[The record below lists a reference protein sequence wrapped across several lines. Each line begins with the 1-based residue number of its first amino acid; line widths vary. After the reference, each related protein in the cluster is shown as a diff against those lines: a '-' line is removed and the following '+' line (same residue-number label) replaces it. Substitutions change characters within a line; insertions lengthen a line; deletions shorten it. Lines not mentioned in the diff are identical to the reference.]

1 MGAGEQR
8 VLKIL
13 QTVYSANQYSLILID
28 EIDLLLHADAF
39 RKLIKKLSE
48 IATSRNLQIIF
59 TTHSLEMQYL
69 SEYADIKYMEQ
80 QKDKMLVYDSI
91 KPDLLYKMSGEMKR
105 KYSIYVEDRFA
116 ASIVRKISTDLNMQR
131 HISIITYGSIENAF
145 AVAAGKVLSGEDT
158 ENVLIVTDGDKFVT
172 TEEKIKRLNAVLTG
186 TEEGHDEKIQQALS
200 LIVQFEPPANTA
212 PEKYIHSLLITM
224 NDSRECVTCAKNITS
239 VSDSHEWIGNI
250 VNQMGIGE
258 QIYSTIMDVV
268 SEHALWGQY
277 VSSVRKWIKKKREE
291 VELISVNEQTA
302 ISEDSGHN
310 DKTFEIA
317 DLNFGK

>member
-1 MGAGEQR
+1 
-8 VLKIL
+8 
-13 QTVYSANQYSLILID
+13 
-28 EIDLLLHADAF
+28 
-39 RKLIKKLSE
+39 
-48 IATSRNLQIIF
+48 
-59 TTHSLEMQYL
+59 
-69 SEYADIKYMEQ
+69 MEQ

-200 LIVQFEPPANTA
+200 LIVQFDLPANTA
-212 PEKYIHSLLITM
+212 PEEYIHSLLITM
-224 NDSRECVTCAKNITS
+224 NDSRECVICAKNITS
-239 VSDSHEWIGNI
+239 VSDSHEWIGSI

-268 SEHALWGQY
+268 SEHELWEQY
-277 VSSVRKWIKKKREE
+277 VSSVREWIKKKREE

-310 DKTFEIA
+310 DKTFPTIE
-317 DLNFGK
+317 